1 MATFHDIGT
10 GVRGYSIC
18 KKIQTIIKTQRKE
31 VSHNQNVRIAVRLKN
46 RSGGDVDN
54 GQWYLLLPE
63 GLEYVSSS
71 LPSLKKIGDR
81 LLLDP
86 LMIYTK
92 KSITFTIIMKVL
104 PMATG
109 RLVFHSFLHDPHTDC
124 KRVSSATVS
133 SAVFVSLHVQPC
145 FPSRSTMAVMPDFS
159 FPLFCSFHLSW
170 SSKVLERRGGGGPSN
185 VSSFEGIFKTMKG

>member
-1 MATFHDIGT
+1 LATFHDIGT

-104 PMATG
+104 PTATG
-109 RLVFHSFLHDPHTDC
+109 RVVFHSFLYDPDTDC

-133 SAVFVSLHVQPC
+133 SAVFVSLHVQPWPLYLT
-145 FPSRSTMAVMPDFS
+145 FPSPV
-159 FPLFCSFHLSW
+159 LFI
-170 SSKVLERRGGGGPSN
+170 PS
-185 VSSFEGIFKTMKG
+185 